1 MIFTTGKV
9 FIDTNILVYAY
20 DPSEP
25 EKQEKAIAFL
35 DQLVSL
41 DQGLIST
48 QVLSEF
54 YVTIT
59 GKISDSMTAEEA
71 AERIKNFCQVWQV
84 LPLNEI
90 IVLEA
95 VRGVQTH
102 SFSYWDSLI
111 WATARLNQVAVIASE
126 DFAHGSFIEGIR
138 FLDPLQAFY

>member
-54 YVTIT
+54 YATIT

-102 SFSYWDSLI
+102 SFSYWDSMI
-111 WATARLNQVAVIASE
+111 WATARLNQIAVIASE
-126 DFAHGSFIEGIR
+126 DFSHGSFIEGIR
-138 FLDPLQAFY
+138 FLDPLRAYY

>member
-111 WATARLNQVAVIASE
+111 WATARLNQIAVIASE
-126 DFAHGSFIEGIR
+126 DFSHGSFIEGIR
-138 FLDPLQAFY
+138 FLDPLRAYY

>member
-54 YVTIT
+54 YATIT

-71 AERIKNFCQVWQV
+71 AERIKNFCQMWQV

-102 SFSYWDSLI
+102 SFSYWDSMI
-111 WATARLNQVAVIASE
+111 WATARLNQIAVIASE
-126 DFAHGSFIEGIR
+126 DFSHGSFIEGIH
-138 FLDPLQAFY
+138 FLDPLRANY

>member
-1 MIFTTGKV
+1 M
-9 FIDTNILVYAY
+9 
-20 DPSEP
+20 P
-25 EKQEKAIAFL
+25 AII
-35 DQLVSL
+35 
-41 DQGLIST
+41 ISFA
-48 QVLSEF
+48 EF
-54 YVTIT
+54 YVTTT

-102 SFSYWDSLI
+102 NFSYRDSLI

-126 DFAHGSFIEGIR
+126 DFAHASDFTGLLFG
-138 FLDPLQAFY
+138 LTGVLN

>member
-111 WATARLNQVAVIASE
+111 WATARLNQIAVIASE
-126 DFAHGSFIEGIR
+126 DFSHGSFIEGIR
-138 FLDPLQAFY
+138 FLDPLRTYY